1 MKEKAEAEA
10 ADAQRRVE
18 ESTQRK
24 AEAEKREEEA
34 LLRESEAKA
43 READVLKRED
53 AAKLAADQARL
64 DVERAK
70 QQGEDSEKREKEAK
84 EKEEEAKR
92 LAEESKQ
99 AALDAQKRELEA
111 NARVLET
118 QKREAE
124 ARKAA
129 DEARKRE
136 AEAQKDL
143 QQAKFYLEKGIQP
156 EVWPTK
162 EEFQLAKSR
171 IQYDPEKL
179 HFAVCGSSGSGKS
192 SLVNAFRGLKN
203 SSSQAARTGVVETT
217 LAITRYPDPR
227 QELPYKRFVWFDCPG
242 AGTLEIPGWQYFNQ
256 QGLFIFDIIV
266 LVYDTRFT
274 QIDVS
279 IIQNCERFKI
289 PLFIVRSKADIHIRN
304 IMQDLGYDE
313 NDDDADNDFDEYLAR
328 ARKVLIDTTRNNLET
343 NLEKAELAKREVF
356 IVSGSVVYS
365 LITEKENR
373 KRTAP
378 AIDENRL
385 MQTVLKIAHARRYG
399 HQAPAKTHLTFKY

>member
-1 MKEKAEAEA
+1 MGGFFSRLKRLFTGPPDEFNDTNANIQKYHEMRTQALEMKEKAEADA

-18 ESTQRK
+18 ESAQRE
-24 AEAEKREEEA
+24 AEAKKREEEA
-34 LLRESEAKA
+34 LQRELEAKE
-43 READVLKRED
+43 READILRRE
-53 AAKLAADQARL
+53 AEAKLAAEQARL

-92 LAEESKQ
+92 LAEDAKQ

-124 ARKAA
+124 ARKMA

-136 AEAQKDL
+136 EEVQKDL

-162 EEFQLAKSR
+162 EEFQLAKNR

-203 SSSQAARTGVVETT
+203 SSSHAARTGVVETT
-217 LAITRYPDPR
+217 MAITRYPDPHK
-227 QELPYKRFVWFDCPG
+227 ELPFKRFVWFDCPG
-242 AGTLEIPGWQYFNQ
+242 AGTLEVPGWQYFNQ

-266 LVYDTRFT
+266 LVYDTVN
-274 QIDVS
+274 IS
-279 IIQNCERFKI
+279 IN
-289 PLFIVRSKADIHIRN
+289 LSNAD
-304 IMQDLGYDE
+304 
-313 NDDDADNDFDEYLAR
+313 
-328 ARKVLIDTTRNNLET
+328 
-343 NLEKAELAKREVF
+343 
-356 IVSGSVVYS
+356 
-365 LITEKENR
+365 
-373 KRTAP
+373 
-378 AIDENRL
+378 
-385 MQTVLKIAHARRYG
+385 
-399 HQAPAKTHLTFKY
+399 